1 MSPLFEDGDHAD
13 VEPAYDAPPFE
24 GLTEL
29 HVKLYR
35 VLVGCSHPGKGGY
48 PVARANQDTLAAQ
61 LGVSVPTVQR
71 LIADLRTPEPD
82 RRKPKAKPAG
92 RRWGWLRVVVRREQ
106 RTRKGGAPFLV
117 GNDYVLLLSWAEV
130 AGFKA
135 APNRRAGRRSEPMH
149 HNSPEPEHQ
158 KAARNRIITTN
169 RSIAAEAPKP
179 AGRTEASDE
188 LVMHVDLP
196 TGERAT
202 ALNGGRGSPAIDRA
216 RRSAVPQL
224 PDDLLGACTA
234 LQRVG
239 LLHGAKII
247 ELRRSP

>member
-1 MSPLFEDGDHAD
+1 MSPLFEDSDHAD
-13 VEPAYDAPPFE
+13 VEPTYDAPPFE

-35 VLVGCSHPGKGGY
+35 VLVGCSHPGAGGY
-48 PVARANQDTLAAQ
+48 RVARANQDTLAAQ

-82 RRKPKAKPAG
+82 RRKPNAKPAG
-92 RRWGWLRVVVRREQ
+92 RRWGWLRVAVRREQ

-130 AGFKA
+130 AGFVA
-135 APNRRAGRRSEPMH
+135 APNRRAGRPTEPKH
-149 HNSPEPEHQ
+149 HHSPEPKHQ
-158 KAARNRIITTN
+158 KAPRNRSITTN
-169 RSIAAEAPKP
+169 RSIAADEPKP
-179 AGRTEASDE
+179 PGGTEASDD

-196 TGERAT
+196 TGERAP
-202 ALNGGRGSPAIDRA
+202 ASKGGRGSPAADSA
-216 RRSAVPQL
+216 STAAVPRL

-239 LLHGAKII
+239 LLHGAKIL
-247 ELRRSP
+247 ELRRSS